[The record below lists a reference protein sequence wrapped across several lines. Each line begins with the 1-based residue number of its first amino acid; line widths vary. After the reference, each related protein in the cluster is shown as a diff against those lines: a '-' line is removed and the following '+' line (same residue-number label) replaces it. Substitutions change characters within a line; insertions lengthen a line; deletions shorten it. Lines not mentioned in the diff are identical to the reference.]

1 MKLNDLKKIIK
12 EEIAKILQE
21 QPETQEKEKTAPK
34 TAPATPKTKPSPR
47 KDDDEW
53 ETPEITPEPKKANR
67 PEVAKKTSEKISKRY
82 TDILKKK
89 K

>member
-1 MKLNDLKKIIK
+1 MIQAEIIN
-12 EEIAKILQE
+12 ILSE
-21 QPETQEKEKTAPK
+21 AETLPAPK

-67 PEVAKKTSEKISKRY
+67 PEVAKKISEKISKRY